1 MIIVLIKL
9 IMILITLWS
18 PFVIL
23 VIIDMIQSLINK

>member
-23 VIIDMIQSLINK
+23 VIINMIQSLINK